1 MRFPRPTRPTPSHS
15 YYAPMPSPSVYEML
29 KKTKSPEEHF
39 ATTTARIKQ
48 IQVQLESSVRS
59 FKLKDKVCV
68 ITGVGSMKG
77 IG

>member
-1 MRFPRPTRPTPSHS
+1 
-15 YYAPMPSPSVYEML
+15 MPGPSVYEKL

>member
-1 MRFPRPTRPTPSHS
+1 MQSS
-15 YYAPMPSPSVYEML
+15 NIYEKM

-48 IQVQLESSVRS
+48 IQFQLESSIRS
-59 FKLKDKVCV
+59 FKLKDKVCI

>member
-1 MRFPRPTRPTPSHS
+1 
-15 YYAPMPSPSVYEML
+15 MPDSNVYEKL
-29 KKTKSPEEHF
+29 KKSKSPEEHY

-48 IQVQLESSVRS
+48 IQSQFENSIRS